1 MLKQT
6 SRWSGFVVFG
16 LFGKGKRVFIA
27 LSNSA
32 LTFDAS
38 GTLQPYSDRI
48 TGNSHFFGETQSDVQ
63 INCSRIPVRKL
74 VHKITQSHQYAPRN
88 HVSQHKQPGSKKG
101 KKEKEKE
108 TCTRGSSKY

>member
-16 LFGKGKRVFIA
+16 LFGKGKRVLIA

-48 TGNSHFFGETQSDVQ
+48 TGILTS
-63 INCSRIPVRKL
+63 L
-74 VHKITQSHQYAPRN
+74 VKRRATFKSIA
-88 HVSQHKQPGSKKG
+88 HVFRSGN
-101 KKEKEKE
+101 
-108 TCTRGSSKY
+108 